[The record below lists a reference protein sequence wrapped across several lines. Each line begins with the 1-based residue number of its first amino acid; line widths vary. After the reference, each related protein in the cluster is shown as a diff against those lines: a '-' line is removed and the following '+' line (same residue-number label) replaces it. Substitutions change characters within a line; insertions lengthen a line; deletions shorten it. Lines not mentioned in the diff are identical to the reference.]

1 MENSNLLNH
10 MRIFNGTPHPIRLFR
25 YQEYPSYNRGLK
37 GHGIAWYLADFQ
49 RDPEVDMEIPED
61 HPFSVSGGKHSFMD
75 KEHHVALP
83 NGMDPD
89 MEFDS
94 PAGWYDVVVVS
105 SRYAKVAGTQKG
117 SMDPFY
123 LDSLYLAE
131 PLYKGNPDED
141 PFARRIGTA
150 FLSKF
155 KHPLPPAAYL
165 QRLDP
170 HSSLLQ
176 SPSCGNEQ
184 QLGQQLASCWKDPL
198 NAGVSL
204 AGMIASQNVFD
215 PQRDP
220 RQGSSWQ
227 DYRNWRMLS
236 GAVGQFLEY
245 REMEQQKIF
254 SQPAFVYCN
263 QAGI

>member
-25 YQEYPSYNRGLK
+25 YQEYPSYSRGLK
-37 GHGIAWYLADFQ
+37 GHGIAWYLADYQ
-49 RDPEVDMEIPED
+49 GDPEVDWEIPENR
-61 HPFSVSGGKHSFMD
+61 PLNVSGGRHSFMD
-75 KEHHVALP
+75 GECHMALP
-83 NGMDPD
+83 SGMDPNMKVD
-89 MEFDS
+89 RPGLDS
-94 PAGWYDVVVVS
+94 RYDVVVVS
-105 SRYAKVAGTQKG
+105 SRYAKVAGNEKN
-117 SMDPFY
+117 SIDPFY

-141 PFARRIGTA
+141 PSARRIGTA
-150 FLSKF
+150 FLFKF

-170 HSSLLQ
+170 HSALIQ
-176 SPSCGNEQ
+176 SPSWGNEQ

-204 AGMIASQNVFD
+204 AGMIASRNVYQ
-215 PQRDP
+215 PQ
-220 RQGSSWQ
+220 QGSSWQ
-227 DYRNWRMLS
+227 DSRNWWMLS
-236 GAVGQFLEY
+236 GAVDQFLEY
-245 REMEQQKIF
+245 REMEQQRIF

-263 QAGI
+263 QAEI